1 MIEGVT
7 FDWWNTLA
15 VTSPGQD
22 RRLRQLRIER
32 LLQAIPESDR
42 RRMGLQ
48 EERLLAAYDR
58 QTELLSDAWGRNVD
72 IYPPDQ
78 IEMFRELAGIPKS
91 WDYSEAI
98 TEAFGGALLQLPPA
112 IFPHVPETLEW
123 LKHEGYAVG
132 LISNTGRTWGM
143 FLRKIQDRLG
153 IGKYFDARIFSDEVR
168 VRKPEPR
175 IFKEAL
181 STMGLPPG
189 RVVHV
194 GDDVTADI
202 AGAKGHG
209 MRAIWFNTG
218 FWREAR
224 ADTADAE
231 IADHNE
237 LPPILRRWRA

>member
-91 WDYSEAI
+91 WDYSEEI

-209 MRAIWFNTG
+209 IRAIWFNTG